1 MESKKEIKIYCQVRL
16 VKWPDGK
23 IIPELFFS
31 MTKRMSRLGKTE
43 CYSSRDGHN
52 DATAA
57 WMWKH
62 PKADKET
69 ALREI
74 ANYQKLSDSLPAG
87 ENRLIFI
94 PHR

>member
-1 MESKKEIKIYCQVRL
+1 MKARKEIKIYCQVRL

-23 IIPELFFS
+23 ILPELFFS
-31 MTKRMSRLGKTE
+31 QTKKMSRYGKTE

-52 DATAA
+52 DAAA
-57 WMWKH
+57 TWMWKH
-62 PKADKET
+62 PKADKEI

-74 ANYQKLSDSLPAG
+74 AAYQKFSDSLPVS
-87 ENRLIFI
+87 ENRLIFV